1 MSSVGSSDS
10 SDSSSQRAQAAEI
23 RRNREAH
30 QSAEADMVKK
40 QAKEIRRLNEEHY
53 AEVENLKREHQ
64 AQMDDLRKATN
75 NDITARDHK
84 YNQDVEELRDLYKR
98 QMTQQAD
105 ESQKKQD
112 ALRKA
117 TSGDLDQSKAQT
129 DARLARLTSDYE
141 KGLQERE
148 HGYEESLKQNR
159 DDQKN
164 AIADNRDK
172 LQRNHDMAMKSVKDE
187 RNKRVGDLQKSFDDY
202 RQITGAEKRDTELR
216 HLQDQQRASNNLL
229 RAVQKER
236 AAKQDSE
243 EYLRDGFKDAI
254 EKTHERFEK
263 AAAREREAN
272 NLSRDQMKSTVGDR
286 IDSQVH
292 RLESENY
299 DLREGN
305 ARSDLKNRQ
314 QMRREISNISDSY
327 QRSMEAMQDE
337 RNEAVRQ
344 SNDRVHRGV
353 QKVRKEMEHQATET
367 NRYYRQQ
374 QAQNDTIHR
383 EAYDNL
389 KVDLENRAE
398 QTKVNAD
405 LRVKNLYEQASDE
418 KARLAELQVEN
429 HKANQNSHQDEMNT
443 LRANLEADKQI
454 AVTTLTDRLQKQEVM
469 HSERMAQVVGKY
481 EKQIQTLKDEL
492 TREKKQN
499 DENLKRATE
508 EMQRQHKLAMDQSA
522 QQNRER
528 LRQVDAHHNEELRSL
543 NKRNDER
550 LDQVVSQIKKT

>member
-1 MSSVGSSDS
+1 MSSIGSSDS
-10 SDSSSQRAQAAEI
+10 SDSSSQRTQGAEI
-23 RRNREAH
+23 RRNRESH

-53 AEVENLKREHQ
+53 AEVENLKREHL
-64 AQMDDLRKATN
+64 AQMDNLRKATS

-84 YNQDVEELRDLYKR
+84 YNQDVEELRDFYKR

-105 ESQKKQD
+105 ESQKRQD

-117 TSGDLDQSKAQT
+117 TSSDLDQSKAQT
-129 DARLARLTSDYE
+129 DARFARLTNDYE

-148 HGYEESLKQNR
+148 QGYEHSLKQNR
-159 DDQKN
+159 EEQKS
-164 AIADNRDK
+164 AIEDNRTK
-172 LQRNHDMAMKSVKDE
+172 LQRNHDEAMKAVKSE
-187 RNKRVGDLQKSFDDY
+187 RNKRVGDLQKSFDEY
-202 RQITGAEKRDTELR
+202 RQTTGAEKRDTQLR
-216 HLQDQQRASNNLL
+216 HLQDQQRSSTNLL
-229 RAVQKER
+229 RTVQKER
-236 AAKQDSE
+236 AAQQDSE

-254 EKTHERFEK
+254 EKTRERFEK
-263 AAAREREAN
+263 AASREREAN

-286 IDSQVH
+286 IDNQVH

-305 ARSDLKNRQ
+305 ARSELKTRQ
-314 QMRREISNISDSY
+314 QMRREIGNISDSY
-327 QRSMEAMQDE
+327 QRSMEALQDE
-337 RNEAVRQ
+337 RNEAVHQ

-353 QKVRKEMEHQATET
+353 QKVRKEMEHQATDV
-367 NRYYRQQ
+367 NRYYRQR
-374 QAQNDTIHR
+374 QAQNDAVHR
-383 EAYDNL
+383 DAYDNL

-405 LRVKNLYEQASDE
+405 LRVKNLYEQASEE
-418 KARLAELQVEN
+418 KSRLAEMQVEN
-429 HKANQNSHQDEMNT
+429 HKANQNSHQDEMST
-443 LRANLEADKQI
+443 LRANLEADKKI
-454 AVTTLTDRLQKQEVM
+454 AVSTLTDRLQKQEVM

-492 TREKKQN
+492 TREKKQY
-499 DENLKRATE
+499 DETLKRTTE
-508 EMQRQHKLAMDQSA
+508 EMQRQNKLALDQSA

-543 NKRNDER
+543 NKRSDER
-550 LDQVVSQIKKT
+550 LDQVISQLKKT